1 MHAGYT
7 MNYSATFDIKLH
19 IYNNMLLQQ
28 NQCIRIADLAIDCT
42 PCIALPALPLLDQR
56 ILNYYYKHV
65 QTTTAC

>member
-19 IYNNMLLQQ
+19 IYIYIINNMLLQQ
-28 NQCIRIADLAIDCT
+28 NQYIRTANLAIDCT
-42 PCIALPALPLLDQR
+42 PCIALPLLDQQ

-65 QTTTAC
+65 QTTV